1 MELRWCR
8 PFDLNKR
15 PKDEETQLHWHENEM
30 GGWGTQSFNINLD
43 STLVQTKMATCPQ
56 SETGRENM

>member
-30 GGWGTQSFNINLD
+30 GGWEHNL
-43 STLVQTKMATCPQ
+43 STSIWTVLWFKQKWQHVQDVKDG
-56 SETGRENM
+56 SKYS